1 MYKQVRVRSVIY
13 EMLVEIAKKNKK
25 KPEELNELLIQGA
38 FNAKKITF

>member
-13 EMLVEIAKKNKK
+13 EMLVEIAKKNNK

-38 FNAKKITF
+38 FNAKKLTF

>member
-25 KPEELNELLIQGA
+25 KPQELNELLIQGA
-38 FNAKKITF
+38 FNAKKLTF

>member
-38 FNAKKITF
+38 FNAKKLTF